1 MKHQTASGTEHL
13 YVIQKSCKRHL
24 WKGREKEHFFKT
36 TMLAL
41 FRFFKLF
48 KPLSK
53 DKKNTFKLI

>member
-1 MKHQTASGTEHL
+1 MEHQTASGTDHL
-13 YVIQKSCKRHL
+13 YVIQKVINVIF
-24 WKGREKEHFFKT
+24 EKVERTFFLKT

-53 DKKNTFKLI
+53 DKKIHLS